1 MIECC
6 KLWCGPREA
15 SIIIVR
21 ACQEFTWNQVF
32 MVIDRLSRD
41 GALRLVLKERGC
53 YEVYLGGDTSYDAR
67 QDAGG

>member
-1 MIECC
+1 
-6 KLWCGPREA
+6 
-15 SIIIVR
+15 
-21 ACQEFTWNQVF
+21 